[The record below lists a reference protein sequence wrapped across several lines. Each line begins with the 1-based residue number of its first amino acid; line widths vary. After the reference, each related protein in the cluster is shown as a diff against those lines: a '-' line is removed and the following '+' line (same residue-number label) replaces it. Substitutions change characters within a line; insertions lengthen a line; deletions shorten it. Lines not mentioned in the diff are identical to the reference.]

1 MHGLHIVCR
10 VRFGLRG
17 LPEHLSPNP
26 MPEHP
31 GRALK
36 LLVAPAID
44 LVRMDVELL
53 CKLDHGLLA
62 LDRGYRHSIIGK
74 TIHWI
79 VF

>member
-1 MHGLHIVCR
+1 
-10 VRFGLRG
+10 
-17 LPEHLSPNP
+17 